1 MPRQFKRERRKGLG
15 AVLSLTALFRDFS
28 SCGENSSLTSTRSAV
43 RVNLLSVRKEGP
55 MPHYLVQAA
64 YTPEAWQALVKN
76 PHSRIEAVRPAI
88 ERLGGKLIGGWA
100 AFGDYDIILI
110 AELPTSVDAAAI
122 AIAAAAGGS
131 CKAVKTTTLLTAD
144 ETVEAIKKA
153 SSTGYRPVAE
163 TTAAAAKR

>member
-1 MPRQFKRERRKGLG
+1 
-15 AVLSLTALFRDFS
+15 VS
-28 SCGENSSLTSTRSAV
+28 
-43 RVNLLSVRKEGP
+43 
-55 MPHYLVQAA
+55 HYLVQAA

-76 PHSRIEAVRPAI
+76 PHNRIDAIRPAI

-131 CKAVKTTTLLTAD
+131 CKAVKTTPLLTAE
-144 ETVEAIKKA
+144 ETLEAVKKA
-153 SSTGYRPVAE
+153 STTGYRSVPV
-163 TTAAAAKR
+163 TAAAAARK

>member
-1 MPRQFKRERRKGLG
+1 MPQ
-15 AVLSLTALFRDFS
+15 
-28 SCGENSSLTSTRSAV
+28 
-43 RVNLLSVRKEGP
+43 
-55 MPHYLVQAA
+55 YLVQAA

-100 AFGDYDIILI
+100 AFGDYDTILI

-131 CKAVKTTTLLTAD
+131 CKAVKTTPLLTAA
-144 ETVEAIKKA
+144 EAVEAMKKA
-153 SSTGYRPVAE
+153 SSTGYQPVSA
-163 TTAAAAKR
+163 TKAATAKH